1 MVNFRALKYLL
12 LALLLFGTGT
22 VFPQIKH
29 VLILNSYHQGFAWND
44 SISEGIRQGL
54 GSEVKKLDIQY
65 EYMDYKRVQGN
76 SYLENYRLLLED
88 KFAGRSFD
96 VVIVTDNAALNFALT
111 HFRNFLRNTP
121 IVFCGIN
128 NFSPG
133 ILYGYKNITGVAEE
147 NDITETLEVIL
158 KLQPGINTIAVI
170 NDSSDTSILNTMNFE
185 KAVARYKN
193 FIKVRYLSDMRIGQL
208 KSEIKNLP
216 ENSAILAIGFIYDEN
231 GLILPISTSFPDIS
245 LFSRVPMYAVWDF
258 LMGNGIMG
266 GMVTT
271 GLEQGRE
278 AGEMAYRILHGQAA
292 SEIPVELKSP
302 NRYMFDYN
310 VIERF
315 NIKESQLPPGSVVIN
330 RPRQFYSFSVTAVWV
345 AFLVFICLIFL
356 IIALFIYISAKK
368 KIERELMRAKQLAE
382 RSDNLKSEFLAQMS
396 HEIRTPINSIL
407 SFTSLIKEQ
416 VEDKVD
422 DDLASGFSIINRAGY
437 RIIRTINLLLNM
449 SEIQTDNY
457 SPEFRNIDLYA
468 VLEKINRDICA
479 AAAEKKNVITIQKDA
494 ESATVFAD
502 EYSVFQ
508 IFENLL
514 DNAVKY
520 TDHGSIDITIIKK
533 ESGLAVEI
541 ADTGVGISE
550 EYLPHLFKLFRQEEQ
565 GYTRRY
571 EGNGLG
577 LVLVKKYCELNKI
590 DIAVESQKGVG
601 TKFTLILPVP
611 SC

>member
-1 MVNFRALKYLL
+1 MANSRALKYFS
-12 LALLLFGTGT
+12 LAVLLFCSGT

-54 GSEVKKLDIQY
+54 GSELKKLDIQY

-76 SYLENYRLLLED
+76 RYLENYRQLLEN
-88 KFAGRSFD
+88 KLAGRSFD

-111 HFRNFLRNTP
+111 HFRTFLGSTP

-128 NFSPG
+128 NFSPD
-133 ILYGYKNITGVAEE
+133 ILHGYRNITGVAEE
-147 NDITETLEVIL
+147 NDVTETIDVIL

-170 NDSSDTSILNTMNFE
+170 NDSSDTSVLNTMNFD

-193 FIKVRYLSDMRIGQL
+193 FIRVRYLSDMRIGRL
-208 KSEIKNLP
+208 KSEIKKLP

-231 GLILPISTSFPDIS
+231 GLILPITTSFPDVS
-245 LFSRVPMYAVWDF
+245 LFSHVPMYAVWDF
-258 LMGNGIMG
+258 LIGNGIMG

-271 GLEQGRE
+271 GLEQGRKV
-278 AGEMAYRILHGQAA
+278 GEMTYRILHGQKA
-292 SEIPVELKSP
+292 SDIPVELKSP
-302 NRYMFDYN
+302 NRYMFDYD
-310 VIERF
+310 VLERF
-315 NIKESQLPPGSVVIN
+315 SIKESQLPPGSVVIN
-330 RPRQFYSFSVTAVWV
+330 RPRQFYSVSVTAVWI
-345 AFLVFICLIFL
+345 AFLVFICLILL

-368 KIERELMRAKQLAE
+368 KIERELVRAKQLAE

-457 SPEFRNIDLYA
+457 SPVFRKIDLYA
-468 VLEKINRDICA
+468 VLEKINRDICNA
-479 AAAEKKNVITIQKDA
+479 ASERQNVITLHKNA
-494 ESATVFAD
+494 ESAAVFAD
-502 EYSVFQ
+502 EYSAVQ

-520 TDHGSIDITIIKK
+520 TDHGSIDIAVSKK
-533 ESGLAVEI
+533 GAGLAVEI

-550 EYLPHLFKLFRQEEQ
+550 DYLPHLFKLFRQEEQ
-565 GYTRRY
+565 GYTRRF

-611 SC
+611 SY